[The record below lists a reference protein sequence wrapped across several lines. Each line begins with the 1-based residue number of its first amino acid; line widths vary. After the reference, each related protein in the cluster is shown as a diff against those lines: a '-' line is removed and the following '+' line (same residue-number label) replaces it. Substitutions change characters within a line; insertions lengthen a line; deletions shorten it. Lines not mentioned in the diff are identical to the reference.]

1 MSCIDHVYTNSKL
14 RCSNVSVTPF
24 GNSDH
29 ELVGYIRY
37 LKDPPSPSRMIR
49 RRSYKDFNSTDF
61 LSGLRKV
68 DRSSV
73 YLCQDVD
80 LAVVVFTNMFKQIL
94 DLHAPWVRFQQRK
107 RFSPW
112 VSIETAEL
120 IKKRDEAKAHASAQ
134 AKLGQRE
141 SEAWKNYKNLRNKI
155 NNKLKYEEN
164 EYKKKIMQKSLESPS
179 DCWKNAKKF
188 MNWKSDS
195 GPPSQLSID
204 GILVSK
210 ASLIASQLNHFFIRK
225 VNDIREALVS
235 VPNNLSKCYTIMRGK
250 KCKLWIQHISVEKV
264 RRLLKSLKN
273 SKSIS
278 LDELDNFSVKLSAE
292 IIANPLHHIITL
304 SLMDCKFPT
313 SWKFSKVVP
322 LHKKDSRL
330 EMSNYRPVTILS
342 PLSKILEKCMYEQ
355 IYQYFSRNNLFR
367 PHLHGYR
374 LHRSTQ
380 TALLTMYDSWVRT
393 AAIGQLS
400 GTVFIDLSAAFDLVD
415 HRLLLSKLKIYGVQ
429 EDVLEWISSYLLG
442 RFQAVWIDHIFSDF
456 LPLTVGVPQGSNL
469 RPLLFLV
476 FFNDLPYHIKSS
488 IESYADDTTISAAG
502 TTLVEI
508 EDKLNID
515 CENISN
521 WMKSNKMKLNVGK
534 THILCMGTQRRLA
547 LRTKP
552 LEVFMDGS
560 LLNEDPSG
568 SEKLLGVTI
577 ESDLKWSKHIAQ
589 LCSKLKKRLSG
600 LRQLRYSCP
609 YILRKKVAEG
619 LFNSVLVYCLPLLV
633 AWIGDSC
640 LMFKFSKVKQ
650 LV

>member
-1 MSCIDHVYTNSKL
+1 
-14 RCSNVSVTPF
+14 
-24 GNSDH
+24 
-29 ELVGYIRY
+29 
-37 LKDPPSPSRMIR
+37 
-49 RRSYKDFNSTDF
+49 
-61 LSGLRKV
+61 
-68 DRSSV
+68 
-73 YLCQDVD
+73 
-80 LAVVVFTNMFKQIL
+80 
-94 DLHAPWVRFQQRK
+94 
-107 RFSPW
+107 
-112 VSIETAEL
+112 
-120 IKKRDEAKAHASAQ
+120 
-134 AKLGQRE
+134 
-141 SEAWKNYKNLRNKI
+141 
-155 NNKLKYEEN
+155 
-164 EYKKKIMQKSLESPS
+164 MQKSLESPS

-210 ASLIASQLNHFFIRK
+210 ASLIASQLNHYFIRK

-235 VPNNLSKCYTIMRGK
+235 VPYSLSKCYTIMRGK
-250 KCKLWIQHISVEKV
+250 KCKLWIQHITVEKV

-278 LDELDNFSVKLSAE
+278 LDELDNFSVKLSAD

-355 IYQYFSRNNLFR
+355 IYQYFSRNNLFS

-374 LHRSTQ
+374 HHRSTQ

-469 RPLLFLV
+469 GPLLFLV

-589 LCSKLKKRLSG
+589 LCSKLKK
-600 LRQLRYSCP
+600 
-609 YILRKKVAEG
+609 KV
-619 LFNSVLVYCLPLLV
+619 
-633 AWIGDSC
+633 IGS
-640 LMFKFSKVKQ
+640 
-650 LV
+650 